1 MVCNQPN
8 NGIEIYHGVGNGFY
22 NNWIGRNS
30 AGVLFANGHW
40 GVYSAESNY
49 NTGGGNAWGN
59 NGLGKVGQVR
69 GAGNNIN

>member
-40 GVYSAESNY
+40 GVYLQDSNY
-49 NTGGGNAWGN
+49 NTGGGNAWGS

-69 GAGNNIN
+69 GTGNNIN